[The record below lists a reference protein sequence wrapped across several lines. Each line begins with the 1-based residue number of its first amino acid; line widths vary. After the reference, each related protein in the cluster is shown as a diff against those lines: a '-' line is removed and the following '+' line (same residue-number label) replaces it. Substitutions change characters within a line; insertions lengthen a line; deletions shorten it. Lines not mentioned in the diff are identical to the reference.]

1 MILKQQTKGDEE
13 ILELL
18 RVSNDIGF
26 RLSNVS
32 ELAALPLLCEIPFY
46 NVTIMSSYWDE
57 SQGNLSDCTL
67 KNVSFKENFYRFPMN
82 NDTKKIES
90 YIVIPDKIK
99 EKSYKTA
106 GVFIAASKL
115 IQLLLPGS
123 ENR

>member
-32 ELAALPLLCEIPFY
+32 ELAALPLLCEIPFD

-57 SQGNLSDCTL
+57 SQGSLSDCAL
-67 KNVSFKENFYRFPMN
+67 NNVSFKEKFYRFPMN
-82 NDTKKIES
+82 DVEKIES
-90 YIVIPDKIK
+90 YIVLPDQIK
-99 EKSYKTA
+99 DKSYKTA